1 MEGIYPVC
9 LLDNMTPSFG
19 GVLFISSLYYQ
30 RYKHITPSVCL
41 FFLLALRYSTLQ
53 LACFLTAMNSIYYFR
68 FAAAASSAASRRGP
82 LSFSL
87 FCYFTLKFQAAS
99 SVYDHG

>member
-1 MEGIYPVC
+1 MEGIYPDC

-41 FFLLALRYSTLQ
+41 FFLLALRYSTLR
-53 LACFLTAMNSIYYFR
+53 LACFLTAMNSVYYFR

-82 LSFSL
+82 IFLIVLL
-87 FCYFTLKFQAAS
+87 FYFKVSGSQFCI
-99 SVYDHG
+99 